1 MTERLDQARILI
13 YSHDSFGL
21 GHLRRCRAIA
31 HSLVAQYKGVSVLI
45 LSGSPIIGSFD
56 FKARVDF
63 VRIPGVIKLKDGE
76 YTSLGL
82 HIDLEQTLQMRES
95 IIYHTAASFKPDIFL
110 VDKEPTGLKG
120 EVISTLEM
128 LKKQGTINVLGLRDV
143 MDEPSRLKI
152 EWERKAVAP
161 VLEQLYQDIW
171 IYGLR
176 EMGNP
181 VEGLDLSDAI
191 KQKITYTGYL
201 DRDVPNDRNWVAPI
215 NLEQPYILVTAG
227 GGGDGTEMVDWVLR
241 AYESDSSLPHRAII
255 VTGPFM
261 PLADQQEFHQRCE
274 DLANVEILK
283 FDSHIELLM
292 QKAIAIVAM
301 GGYNTFC
308 EILALDKAAL
318 IIPRSVPRQEQLIRA
333 QRALKLGL
341 VGMLDPDCEREPQAM
356 ADALKHLP
364 DQALPSSQNIKGL
377 LRMTG
382 PRLFFESTR
391 NFLQSEIRTVIPLHQ
406 KIPCESKALRYHPA
420 PW

>member
-377 LRMTG
+377 LAGHENIAEIIRQH
-382 PRLFFESTR
+382 LESADQI
-391 NFLQSEIRTVIPLHQ
+391 QSIT
-406 KIPCESKALRYHPA
+406 A
-420 PW
+420 